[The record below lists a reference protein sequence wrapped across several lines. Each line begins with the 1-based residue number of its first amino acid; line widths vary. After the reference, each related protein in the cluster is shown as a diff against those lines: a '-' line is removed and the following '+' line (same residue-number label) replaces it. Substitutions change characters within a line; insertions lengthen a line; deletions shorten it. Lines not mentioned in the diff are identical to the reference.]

1 MDLPCFS
8 LQNFEERIKNET
20 PADPLCDGIGQG
32 DKDECQ
38 KGGKSFVDLLKVN
51 IDHCPDHVKPDK
63 DKCGS
68 GGNYRDRFDQRCQI
82 KKRKGRKR
90 SPTIT
95 AVRPVLPPASIPAA
109 RHI

>member
-8 LQNFEERIKNET
+8 LKDFEERIKNET
-20 PADPLCDGIGQG
+20 PANPLCDRIGQG

-38 KGGKSFVDLLKVN
+38 KGGKPFVDLLKVN

-68 GGNYRDRFDQRCQI
+68 GGNYRDRFDL
-82 KKRKGRKR
+82 G
-90 SPTIT
+90 
-95 AVRPVLPPASIPAA
+95 AVPGEDFLAFRFSSILPS
-109 RHI
+109 